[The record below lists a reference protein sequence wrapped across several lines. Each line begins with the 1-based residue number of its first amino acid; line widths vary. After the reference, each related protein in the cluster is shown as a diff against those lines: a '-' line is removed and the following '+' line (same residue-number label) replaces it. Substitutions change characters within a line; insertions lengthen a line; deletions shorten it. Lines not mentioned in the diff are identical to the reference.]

1 MYVVQRCKLL
11 SGDQATSWL
20 ETKGAS
26 QPLERM
32 SCEGELVEMLWSNA
46 WLRMKAGA
54 IVNAG
59 TEAKA
64 LVTDY
69 CMQQRKREDV
79 LGLCVV

>member
-1 MYVVQRCKLL
+1 
-11 SGDQATSWL
+11 
-20 ETKGAS
+20 
-26 QPLERM
+26 M